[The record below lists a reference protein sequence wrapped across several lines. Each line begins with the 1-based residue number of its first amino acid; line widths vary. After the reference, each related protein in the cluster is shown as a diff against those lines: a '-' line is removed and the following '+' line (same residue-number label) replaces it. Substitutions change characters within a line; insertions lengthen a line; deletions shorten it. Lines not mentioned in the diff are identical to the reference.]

1 MIYEP
6 LFELEKN
13 GINIK
18 YHTNQGEYT
27 PAHWHGAI
35 ELMYILNGVGTIL
48 IEGKEYKMIAGEFIV
63 VDSNQIHEARCARAS
78 MMIVIHFSRSA
89 MIQIEPNLEK
99 YRISCRRS
107 ELLKTNLEDYFQI
120 CDLLKKLPPL
130 HVNQPLGYRLE
141 RQAIALQIMA
151 KLLSAFS
158 YPKTAVTL
166 REDDTRLERLSEITN
181 YIEEHHTERLSLEQV
196 SGQFYLSREYFSRFF
211 KENMGVTFSKYL
223 NQIRLMHIYHD
234 LCSTKENILDITEKH
249 GFTNYKL
256 FNKMFQETYGCKPR
270 ELRARRK

>member
-107 ELLKTNLEDYFQI
+107 ELLKTNLEDYFQV

-130 HVNQPLGYRLE
+130 YVNQPLGYRLE

-151 KLLSAFS
+151 KLLFAFS
-158 YPKTAVTL
+158 YPKTAITL
-166 REDDTRLERLSEITN
+166 REDD
-181 YIEEHHTERLSLEQV
+181 
-196 SGQFYLSREYFSRFF
+196 
-211 KENMGVTFSKYL
+211 TFSKYL

>member
-6 LFELEKN
+6 LFELEKT

-35 ELMYILNGVGTIL
+35 ELIYILNGVGAMT
-48 IEGKEYKMIAGEFIV
+48 IEGKTYKMVSGEFIV
-63 VDSNQIHEARCARAS
+63 IDSNQIHESKCAQAS

-99 YRISCRRS
+99 YRISCRRG
-107 ELLKTNLEDYFQI
+107 EVPKQKLEDYFEI
-120 CDLLKKLPPL
+120 CELLKKLPPL
-130 HVNQPLGYRLE
+130 YINQPLGYRLE

-151 KLLSAFS
+151 RLLSKFS
-158 YPKTAVTL
+158 YPKTAITL
-166 REDDTRLERLSEITN
+166 REDDIRLERLAKITD
-181 YIEEHHTERLSLEQV
+181 YIEEHHEERLSLEEV
-196 SGQFYLSREYFSRFF
+196 SGHFYLSREYFSRFF

-234 LCSTKENILDITEKH
+234 LSSTKENVLEITEKH

-270 ELRARRK
+270 EVKQK

>member
-1 MIYEP
+1 
-6 LFELEKN
+6 
-13 GINIK
+13 
-18 YHTNQGEYT
+18 
-27 PAHWHGAI
+27 
-35 ELMYILNGVGTIL
+35 
-48 IEGKEYKMIAGEFIV
+48 
-63 VDSNQIHEARCARAS
+63 
-78 MMIVIHFSRSA
+78 

-107 ELLKTNLEDYFQI
+107 ELLKTNLEDYFQV

-130 HVNQPLGYRLE
+130 YVNQP
-141 RQAIALQIMA
+141 IALQIMA
-151 KLLSAFS
+151 KLLFAFS
-158 YPKTAVTL
+158 YPKTAITL
-166 REDDTRLERLSEITN
+166 REDDTRLERLSEITD
-181 YIEEHHTERLSLEQV
+181 YIEEHHTERLSLEEV
-196 SGQFYLSREYFSRFF
+196 SGRFYLSREYFSRFF

>member
-1 MIYEP
+1 MHWKRTWNFTGSGIQ
-6 LFELEKN
+6 N
-13 GINIK
+13 GKEDI
-18 YHTNQGEYT
+18 

-107 ELLKTNLEDYFQI
+107 ELLRTNLEDYFQI

-130 HVNQPLGYRLE
+130 YVNQPLGYRLE

-151 KLLSAFS
+151 KLLFAFS
-158 YPKTAVTL
+158 YPKTAITL
-166 REDDTRLERLSEITN
+166 REDDTRLD
-181 YIEEHHTERLSLEQV
+181 YYQKA
-196 SGQFYLSREYFSRFF
+196 
-211 KENMGVTFSKYL
+211 KENE
-223 NQIRLMHIYHD
+223 QIMNGTRDMQPGAPAVSAQPAPEAAPAPTPND
-234 LCSTKENILDITEKH
+234 LARPTIPEKKE
-249 GFTNYKL
+249 
-256 FNKMFQETYGCKPR
+256 
-270 ELRARRK
+270 

>member
-107 ELLKTNLEDYFQI
+107 ELLKTNLEDYFQV

-130 HVNQPLGYRLE
+130 YVNQPLGYRLE
-141 RQAIALQIMA
+141 RQAM
-151 KLLSAFS
+151 S
-158 YPKTAVTL
+158 
-166 REDDTRLERLSEITN
+166 
-181 YIEEHHTERLSLEQV
+181 
-196 SGQFYLSREYFSRFF
+196 
-211 KENMGVTFSKYL
+211 
-223 NQIRLMHIYHD
+223 
-234 LCSTKENILDITEKH
+234 
-249 GFTNYKL
+249 
-256 FNKMFQETYGCKPR
+256 
-270 ELRARRK
+270 

>member
-107 ELLKTNLEDYFQI
+107 ELLRTNLEDYFQI

-130 HVNQPLGYRLE
+130 YVNQPLGYRLE
-141 RQAIALQIMA
+141 RQ
-151 KLLSAFS
+151 
-158 YPKTAVTL
+158 
-166 REDDTRLERLSEITN
+166 RLSEITD
-181 YIEEHHTERLSLEQV
+181 YIEEHHTERLSLEEV
-196 SGQFYLSREYFSRFF
+196 SGRFYLSREYFSRFF

>member
-63 VDSNQIHEARCARAS
+63 VDSNQIHEARCARA
-78 MMIVIHFSRSA
+78 
-89 MIQIEPNLEK
+89 
-99 YRISCRRS
+99 
-107 ELLKTNLEDYFQI
+107 
-120 CDLLKKLPPL
+120 PL
-130 HVNQPLGYRLE
+130 YVNEPLGFRRERL
-141 RQAIALQIMA
+141 AIALEIMA
-151 KLLSAFS
+151 KLLFAFS
-158 YPKTAVTL
+158 YPKTAITL
-166 REDDTRLERLSEITN
+166 REDDTRLERLSENTD
-181 YIEEHHTERLSLEQV
+181 YIEEHHTERLSLEEV
-196 SGQFYLSREYFSRFF
+196 SGRFYLSREYFSRFF

-256 FNKMFQETYGCKPR
+256 FRQMFQEHFGDTPTQI
-270 ELRARRK
+270 RRNYQKSEVSTSAM